1 VLAGVIALAIA
12 TAAIWE
18 MVVGA
23 KWIVGLW

>member
-1 VLAGVIALAIA
+1 LLVALVVLA
-12 TAAIWE
+12 AAMMAVWE